1 MNKIKKAF
9 WETIEI
15 LNKNDVLEYVVLG
28 IENLLE
34 NIKTSGSEYKKLKNL
49 YEELPKKQKNI
60 VGKFLTIHLLEL

>member
-34 NIKTSGSEYKKLKNL
+34 NIKT
-49 YEELPKKQKNI
+49 
-60 VGKFLTIHLLEL
+60 